1 MTTRTNDAAL
11 LLGRLAIAALFLPA
25 GIGKLFNLGGFAAS
39 LAGKGLPYPDLLA
52 LLGAGAEVIG
62 PVAIILGIAPR
73 LTAVLLAGFTVVASL
88 ISHSYWTYPEAQQA
102 AQQTQFFKNAAITGG
117 LLFYYVSGAGSFSL
131 PGLLRARA
139 VTSEAP
145 AQA

>member
-62 PVAIILGIAPR
+62 PVALILGIAPR

>member
-25 GIGKLFNLGGFAAS
+25 GVRKLSNLGGFAAS
-39 LAGKGLPYPDLLA
+39 LAEKGLPYPDLLA

-62 PVAIILGIAPR
+62 PVALILGVAPR
-73 LTAVLLAGFTVVASL
+73 LTAALLAGFTVVATL
-88 ISHSYWTYPEAQQA
+88 ISHSFWTYPEAQQA

-131 PGLLRARA
+131 PGILRARA
-139 VTSEAP
+139 VTGEVP